1 MKVRHILATKVGGV
15 ITITPQDSVKTAVSR
30 LAEHNIGVLL
40 VVAEDGKLIGIIS
53 ERDIVRQAAADN
65 NVLTLSVA
73 EVMTHDVK
81 VGLPQ
86 DDLMAVANTMTD
98 GRFRHLPIVDNDEL
112 IGIISIGDVIKIQR
126 DVFRGEIDTLETQLL
141 QEDES

>member
-1 MKVRHILATKVGGV
+1 MKVRNILATKVGSV
-15 ITITPQDSVKTAVSR
+15 ITITPQDSIKTAVSR
-30 LAEHNIGVLL
+30 LAEYNIGVLL
-40 VVAEDGKLIGIIS
+40 VIDADGALIGIIS
-53 ERDIVRQAAADN
+53 ERDVVRQAATDD
-65 NVLTLSVA
+65 NVLALHV
-73 EVMTHDVK
+73 EDVMTRNVK

-98 GRFRHLPIVDNDEL
+98 GRFRHLPIVDEGKL

-141 QEDES
+141 DEDES